1 MRQRSGGEDFPIELY
16 LEGSDQHRGWFQL
29 SLLPALGVMG
39 RPPFRTLLT
48 HGFMVDK
55 DGKKLSKSAGAALK
69 DLFDRYGVDVLRWW
83 VCSLAY
89 ENDVKVDEE
98 FFKLAGDNYR
108 KIRNTLRFMLSN
120 LDDYEVQA
128 EPDFSKFHVHSVDAW
143 VLGEFNTL
151 IEKVTGAYE
160 SYAFHE
166 AQKLIYRF
174 CNTTLSSEYLSA
186 VKDRLYCD
194 APDSER
200 RRNTQQTLATLTEG
214 LCKLLAPVMCH
225 TADEAYRALHK
236 VDQKDPTTCV
246 HLTAFPSKV
255 NLETATGWPKLWEA
269 IEQVMKAAEDTRAK
283 SGIDNPLDLGVKLP
297 DPNGTFEWFNTED
310 LADICGVSRFEL
322 KKEGEIE
329 ITDLRAEPRCDRS
342 WKRDT
347 TVKPRSDGGTL
358 SDRDAQALGLQ

>member
-1 MRQRSGGEDFPIELY
+1 
-16 LEGSDQHRGWFQL
+16 RGWFQL
-29 SLLPALGVMG
+29 SLLPSLGVMG

-83 VCSLAY
+83 VSSLAY

-98 FFKLAGDNYR
+98 FFKLAGESYR

-120 LDDYEVQA
+120 LSDYTFDA
-128 EPDFSKFHVHSVDAW
+128 SADFSDFHTHSIDSW
-143 VLGEFNTL
+143 VLGEYNTL
-151 IEKVTGAYE
+151 ITNVAEAYNT
-160 SYAFHE
+160 YAFHE

-200 RRNTQQTLATLTEG
+200 RRNTQRTLATITDG
-214 LCKLLAPVMCH
+214 LCKLLAPIMCH

-236 VDQKDPTTCV
+236 IEPKDTSACV
-246 HLTAFPSKV
+246 HLTGFPDHAK
-255 NLETATGWPKLWEA
+255 LESATGWPKLWEA

-283 SGIDNPLDLGVKLP
+283 SDIDNPLDLGVKLP
-297 DPNGTFEWFNTED
+297 DPDGTFDWFNTED
-310 LADICGVSRFEL
+310 LADICGVSRFVL
-322 KKEGEIE
+322 TKDSSIE
-329 ITDLRAEPRCDRS
+329 ITDLRNEPRCDRS

-347 TVKPRSDGGTL
+347 TVKERSDGGTL
-358 SDRDAQALGLQ
+358 SDRDAQALGL